1 MLEYILKRVLFF
13 IPTLFV
19 ITILTFALSVH
30 SPGDPVEVMM
40 NINAENAQD
49 DNKIA
54 KMAEYE
60 KMREKLHLNL
70 PVFYFSLSPLSEPD
84 SIYKI
89 SKKLHREN
97 LLRINDNHG
106 NWQAVSNYYQSLIAL
121 EDKLIITK
129 VVDTLADKLNL
140 MKQALNDLYYRHE
153 DEHIQQK
160 IAFISQQA
168 KVLNHQEINAA
179 VDHLSA
185 SFKVLL
191 SDETLWKCYVPALY
205 WYGSENQYHVW
216 LVGMLHGD
224 FGISYYKQQPVIDL
238 ILDRIAPTFVFSL
251 LSVIIA
257 FLVSIPI
264 GMNAAIHKGTLKEK
278 STTVILFVL
287 YSLPGFWV
295 ATLLINYVANAEYL
309 GWFPVKGLSDFEEG
323 ASAGEQLASCLH
335 HMVLPLFCYVYSS
348 FAFIS
353 RQMRGSMLQTL
364 SQDYIR
370 TAWAKGLSP
379 RKVYWKHAI
388 RNSLLP
394 IITLIASIFP
404 GLIAGS
410 VVIEQLFTLPGLG
423 MLAYEAQVIKDYP
436 VIFTIMLFSAIL
448 TLIGYLVADILYAL
462 VDPRISFGKK

>member
-1 MLEYILKRVLFF
+1 
-13 IPTLFV
+13 
-19 ITILTFALSVH
+19 
-30 SPGDPVEVMM
+30 
-40 NINAENAQD
+40 
-49 DNKIA
+49 
-54 KMAEYE
+54 
-60 KMREKLHLNL
+60 
-70 PVFYFSLSPLSEPD
+70 
-84 SIYKI
+84 
-89 SKKLHREN
+89 
-97 LLRINDNHG
+97 
-106 NWQAVSNYYQSLIAL
+106 
-121 EDKLIITK
+121 
-129 VVDTLADKLNL
+129 
-140 MKQALNDLYYRHE
+140 LNDLYYRYE
-153 DEHIQQK
+153 DDVINQK
-160 IAFISQQA
+160 ITFISQKA
-168 KVLNHQEINAA
+168 GEVNNKEINEGIIALKSSFA
-179 VDHLSA
+179 EVLS
-185 SFKVLL
+185 K
-191 SDETLWKCYVPALY
+191 ETKWKCYVPAFY
-205 WYGSENQYHVW
+205 WYGINNQYHVW
-216 LVGMLHGD
+216 LTGMLQGD

-238 ILDRIAPTFVFSL
+238 ILDRIAPTFTFSL

-278 STTVILFVL
+278 STTVFLFVL

-323 ASAGEQLASCLH
+323 ASVGEQLGSYIH

-379 RKVYWKHAI
+379 RSVYWKHAI

-410 VVIEQLFTLPGLG
+410 IVIEQLFTLPGLG

-448 TLIGYLVADILYAL
+448 TLVGYLVADILYAI
-462 VDPRISFGKK
+462 VDPRISYSKK

>member
-1 MLEYILKRVLFF
+1 MLEYVLRRILVF

-19 ITILTFALSVH
+19 ITILTFALSVN
-30 SPGDPVEVMM
+30 SPGDPVEVLM

-49 DNKIA
+49 DNKMA

-70 PVFYFSLSPLSEPD
+70 PVFYFSLSSLAEID
-84 SIYKI
+84 SLYKI
-89 SKKLHREN
+89 PKKLHREN
-97 LLRINDNHG
+97 LERINDNHG
-106 NWQAVSNYYQSLIAL
+106 NWQAVSNYYTAL
-121 EDKLIITK
+121 QR
-129 VVDTLADKLNL
+129 VDDALVFAKPVDSLADSLNVL
-140 MKQALNDLYYRHE
+140 KQSLNDLYYRYE
-153 DEHIQQK
+153 DDVIAQK
-160 IAFISQQA
+160 IALISAQS
-168 KVLNHQEINAA
+168 KVLNNEKLNYEVGALNNAF
-179 VDHLSA
+179 SN
-185 SFKVLL
+185 VLNN
-191 SDETLWKCYVPALY
+191 ETTWKKYVPVVH
-205 WYGSENQYHVW
+205 WYGFSNQYHIW
-216 LVGMLHGD
+216 LTGMFKGD
-224 FGISYYKQQPVIDL
+224 FGISYYKQQPVVDL
-238 ILDRIAPTFVFSL
+238 ILSRIAPTFIFSL

-264 GMNAAIHKGTLKEK
+264 GMNAAIHKGTWKEK
-278 STTVILFVL
+278 TSTITLFVM
-287 YSLPGFWV
+287 YSLPGFWI
-295 ATLLINYVANAEYL
+295 ATLLINYVANPEYL

-323 ASAGEQLASCLH
+323 AGLFEQLGNYLH
-335 HMVLPLFCYVYSS
+335 HMILPLFCYVYSS

-379 RKVYWKHAI
+379 EQVYWKHAL

-410 VVIEQLFTLPGLG
+410 IVIEQLFTLPGLG

-436 VIFTIMLFSAIL
+436 VIFTIMLFSAVL
-448 TLIGYLVADILYAL
+448 TLVGYLVADILYAL
-462 VDPRISFGKK
+462 VDPRISYGKK